1 MLWFSGWVAKIRD
14 FQRYRERWT
23 TSWLHQK
30 KTKSLYWK
38 VSQVVEL
45 RPIQHHALI
54 LTCVTEFNIRDCGCL
69 EEIFES
75 NDRMVKYE
83 PLVSLPQLDHI
94 YSEKSWSDFRLTKFT
109 KDKYQAMSWVEICV
123 SWCFHGHKPS
133 KFVSSLCEW
142 MQEVGWKRSSRILF
156 FYKKNDMRLRSYS
169 QCWALENLPSIKCF
183 YRSSSPYCVELPKC
197 SHIKIEDCRV
207 MKSFWYN
214 GTLYTPYLAQ
224 FIVIKTGN
232 EETKWKMYLPN
243 DDY

>member
-1 MLWFSGWVAKIRD
+1 MLWFSSWVAKIRD

-94 YSEKSWSDFRLTKFT
+94 YSEKSRSDFRLTKFT
-109 KDKYQAMSWVEICV
+109 KDKYQAMSWVTDV
-123 SWCFHGHKPS
+123 SMATS
-133 KFVSSLCEW
+133 
-142 MQEVGWKRSSRILF
+142 
-156 FYKKNDMRLRSYS
+156 
-169 QCWALENLPSIKCF
+169 
-183 YRSSSPYCVELPKC
+183 
-197 SHIKIEDCRV
+197 
-207 MKSFWYN
+207 
-214 GTLYTPYLAQ
+214 
-224 FIVIKTGN
+224 
-232 EETKWKMYLPN
+232 LPN
-243 DDY
+243 LSHLYVNECKKLDGRDHQESFFSTRKTTWD